1 VEHGYSRNLRR
12 QHYLELPP
20 EGQFDKIYTCGMISH
35 LDRSEIERYYRHVHG
50 LLRSGGRLWAHAI
63 VPQANDYGMTNYNS
77 LSGTFSQRYVFP
89 DHFQFPI
96 HVHLKVMER
105 IGFRVRYVHFRYGHY
120 DKTLRHWYRR
130 FVDNLPRTR
139 PMITPTIERAWH
151 LFLTYASAI
160 DGPSSVVKQ
169 IVAEKA

>member
-1 VEHGYSRNLRR
+1 
-12 QHYLELPP
+12 
-20 EGQFDKIYTCGMISH
+20 M
-35 LDRSEIERYYRHVHG
+35 
-50 LLRSGGRLWAHAI
+50 
-63 VPQANDYGMTNYNS
+63 
-77 LSGTFSQRYVFP
+77 FP

-105 IGFRVRYVHFRYGHY
+105 IGFRVRHVHFRYGHY